1 MQEICTLPRVTTQ
14 GRVQISMGGS
24 AVHASHRRRT
34 SIMRPS
40 RATAF
45 TPQSLP
51 ATAHRGAGTVNNE
64 PVTAAP
70 EATTPPPVVDIE
82 SLWVTFGTV
91 DAVRGIDL
99 QVAPGAATALLGRN
113 GAGKSTTMRVL
124 AGVIPPTE
132 GRVHVAGLDIRRQ
145 HLAVKRVTGYCP
157 DVGGLVPR
165 ATPWEHLQL
174 AARLR
179 RLPVGWE
186 ERARDLLERFD
197 LGGVAHRV
205 TGGFS
210 HGMGR
215 RMSVILA
222 AFHQPKVVLLD
233 EPFDGV
239 DPLGVEATMDV
250 IADARAHG
258 AAVLV
263 STHLREL
270 AVEACQRAI
279 VLRGGSAV
287 AELSAVEIGGEDG
300 AGVYRA
306 LLD

>member
-1 MQEICTLPRVTTQ
+1 MLSPLVD
-14 GRVQISMGGS
+14 VS
-24 AVHASHRRRT
+24 A
-34 SIMRPS
+34 
-40 RATAF
+40 
-45 TPQSLP
+45 
-51 ATAHRGAGTVNNE
+51 
-64 PVTAAP
+64 
-70 EATTPPPVVDIE
+70 
-82 SLWVTFGTV
+82 LWVRFGPV

-99 QVAPGAATALLGRN
+99 RVRAGSATALLGRN

-124 AGVIPPTE
+124 AGVIPPT
-132 GRVHVAGLDIRRQ
+132 GGLVLVAGHDIRKET
-145 HLAVKRVTGYCP
+145 LAVKRATGYCP

-179 RLPVGWE
+179 QLPIGWE
-186 ERARDLLERFD
+186 VRARDLLDRFD
-197 LGGVAHRV
+197 LGAAAHRV
-205 TGGFS
+205 TAGFS

-215 RMSVILA
+215 RMSVVLA
-222 AFHQPKVVLLD
+222 AFHDPAVLLLD

-239 DPLGVEATMDV
+239 DPLGVDATMDV
-250 IADARAHG
+250 IADARARG

-270 AVEACQRAI
+270 AVQACDDAI

-287 AELSAVEIGGEDG
+287 AEVPAREMAGETG
-300 AGVYRA
+300 AGAYRA

>member
-1 MQEICTLPRVTTQ
+1 MSPALVE
-14 GRVQISMGGS
+14 VQ
-24 AVHASHRRRT
+24 ALHVR
-34 SIMRPS
+34 
-40 RATAF
+40 
-45 TPQSLP
+45 
-51 ATAHRGAGTVNNE
+51 
-64 PVTAAP
+64 
-70 EATTPPPVVDIE
+70 
-82 SLWVTFGTV
+82 FGQV
-91 DAVRGIDL
+91 DAVRGISFSVD
-99 QVAPGAATALLGRN
+99 PGAATALLGRN

-124 AGVIPPTE
+124 AGVIPPTD
-132 GRVHVAGLDIRRQ
+132 GLVRVAGHDLRTDT
-145 HLAVKRVTGYCP
+145 LAVKRLTGYCP

-179 RLPVGWE
+179 RLTDWE
-186 ERARDLLERFD
+186 DRARELLERFD
-197 LGGVAHRV
+197 LGAAAHRV
-205 TGGFS
+205 TAGFS

-222 AFHQPKVVLLD
+222 SFHEPEVLLLD

-250 IADARAHG
+250 VADARARG

-270 AVEACQRAI
+270 AVEVCQDAI

-287 AELSAVEIGGEDG
+287 AELPAQEMTGERG
-300 AGVYRA
+300 AGVYRS

>member
-1 MQEICTLPRVTTQ
+1 V
-14 GRVQISMGGS
+14 
-24 AVHASHRRRT
+24 
-34 SIMRPS
+34 
-40 RATAF
+40 
-45 TPQSLP
+45 TPQPPHPDHESAP
-51 ATAHRGAGTVNNE
+51 AVL
-64 PVTAAP
+64 V
-70 EATTPPPVVDIE
+70 E
-82 SLWVTFGTV
+82 SLRVRFGTV
-91 DAVRGIDL
+91 EAVTGIDL
-99 QVAPGAATALLGRN
+99 EVPRGAATALLGRN

-124 AGVIPPTE
+124 AGVIPPSD
-132 GRVHVAGLDIRRQ
+132 GRVLIDGFDVRTRT
-145 HLAVKRVTGYCP
+145 LAAKRVTGYCP

-174 AARLR
+174 SARLR
-179 RLPVGWE
+179 RLPAGWE
-186 ERARDLLERFD
+186 ARARELLERFD
-197 LGGVAHRV
+197 LGDASHRV
-205 TGGFS
+205 TAGFS

-222 AFHQPKVVLLD
+222 AFHQPRVLLLD

-250 IADARAHG
+250 IEDARARG

-270 AVEACQRAI
+270 AVQACQHAI

-287 AELSAVEIGGEDG
+287 AEVDATEMTGEDG
-300 AGVYRA
+300 AGAYRA